1 MFKPILIAAALS
13 TFGAATVY
21 AAPPSATH
29 PRPPCRIAPRV
40 GHQGRQADRPRRAQR
55 AERDHRRDRVDYLG
69 KDGQVDSVIIG
80 VGGFLGIGQRD
91 VRVAWKDLTITDNGE
106 KVTVAMTKD
115 QLKAMPSY
123 KYSDAKYRGKVFTD
137 RGVYRDDTASGRTT
151 TDRPTTAQNDRP
163 VMDKDRTM
171 PPASTATGPTRT
183 FNADGFIS
191 TEAVLK
197 ASVRKAN
204 NDKIGDVEEG
214 DVDKDGKSQT
224 VDVSVGGFLGM
235 GDKNV
240 ALNWKDLHT
249 RRDGNTLVL
258 TSNFTKD
265 QLKSMPTY
273 DYGRQQAERSSPAPR
288 AARGTGAHRRAFLV
302 PPRRASRRG

>member
-1 MFKPILIAAALS
+1 MLKPVLKPVLIAAALT

-29 PRPPCRIAPRV
+29 PAPTMQDRA
-40 GHQGRQADRPRRAQR
+40 GPAIKADKLIGRDVRNAQN
-55 AERDHRRDRVDYLG
+55 ETIGEIESIYLG

-115 QLKAMPSY
+115 QLKAMPPY
-123 KYSDAKYRGKVFTD
+123 KYSDTKYRGKVFTD
-137 RGVYRDDTASGRTT
+137 RGVHRDDTASGRTT
-151 TDRPTTAQNDRP
+151 TDRPTAAQNDRP
-163 VMDKDRTM
+163 TMDKDRTT

-197 ASVRKAN
+197 ASVRNAS
-204 NDKIGDVEEG
+204 NDKIGDVE
-214 DVDKDGKSQT
+214 DVYVDKDGKIQT
-224 VDVSVGGFLGM
+224 VVVSVGGFLGM

-240 ALNWKDLHT
+240 ALNWKDLQA
-249 RRDGNTLVL
+249 RRDGDSLIL
-258 TSNFTKD
+258 TSSFTKD
-265 QLKSMPTY
+265 QLKSMPKY
-273 DYGRQQAERSSPAPR
+273 DYDRQQAEQK
-288 AARGTGAHRRAFLV
+288 
-302 PPRRASRRG
+302 